1 MASES
6 KAAYNG
12 AMDPNVRR
20 YLAEIGR
27 RGGARSRRRLDAEQA
42 RAMVRV
48 REARRAYRAF
58 HAQCFW
64 SYPPDLVIGKD
75 DVAWVAE
82 RLMVYG
88 GRLAWDK
95 GAQLCR

>member
-1 MASES
+1 MSRS
-6 KAAYNG
+6 IRK
-12 AMDPNVRR
+12 

-27 RGGARSRRRLDAEQA
+27 KGGARSRRSLDAEQA
-42 RAMVRV
+42 RAMVRG
-48 REARRAYRAF
+48 REARRAYRNF

-64 SYPPDLVIGKD
+64 SYSPDLDIGVA

-82 RLMVYG
+82 RLMRCG
-88 GRLAWDK
+88 GRRAWEK